1 MIWLYLS
8 NFISPTPPPN
18 STFQTYRVL
27 AIPGMYSSFFLW
39 PLQSLYLCCSLCLSF
54 SLLPWLTPR
63 CSEFQLG
70 QHQVQEGFLSPSLGK
85 ETFFAPSPS
94 SRFWHC
100 MVNAWFSVSIALPAG
115 ISVKQGTLYC
125 SLQHLQNLVQCL
137 TSNRDAIM
145 FIQSMTNI
153 VNYFSTNMEKDP
165 LFSLLSWVIKYSFCL
180 NGEYLQM
187 EQNLK
192 VIKGE

>member
-1 MIWLYLS
+1 
-8 NFISPTPPPN
+8 
-18 STFQTYRVL
+18 
-27 AIPGMYSSFFLW
+27 
-39 PLQSLYLCCSLCLSF
+39 
-54 SLLPWLTPR
+54 
-63 CSEFQLG
+63 
-70 QHQVQEGFLSPSLGK
+70 
-85 ETFFAPSPS
+85 
-94 SRFWHC
+94 

-115 ISVKQGTLYC
+115 ISVKQGMLCC
-125 SLQHLQNLVQCL
+125 SLQQLQNLVQCL

-153 VNYFSTNMEKDP
+153 VNYFSTNMEKDS

-180 NGEYLQM
+180 NREYLQM